1 MHLITLFTCD
11 DPLNSNH
18 TKPESTGHKNTVFIE
33 NLRGPREINQQYHI
47 AYFMADGRSVQKLTS
62 LESQGIARIFLGN
75 PSIFLGNPRI
85 FLGNPRIS

>member
-33 NLRGPREINQQYHI
+33 NLRGPREINQHYHI
-47 AYFMADGRSVQKLTS
+47 AYFMADGGPSVQKLAS
-62 LESQGIARIFLGN
+62 LEFKGIARIFLGN
-75 PSIFLGNPRI
+75 P
-85 FLGNPRIS
+85 RIS